1 MTAKAKALQVL
12 LAVSISAVAYTIY
25 SHSSDKKPALVQVQS
40 AMMIKSNN
48 AKAKQT
54 KPAVENTATYN
65 VDAVP
70 GYCDPEVSSR

>member
-12 LAVSISAVAYTIY
+12 VAVSISAVAYTVY
-25 SHSSDKKPALVQVQS
+25 SNSSSKKPALTQVQS
-40 AMMIKSNN
+40 TMLIKSNN
-48 AKAKQT
+48 AKAKPT
-54 KPAVENTATYN
+54 KDAVENTATYN